1 MPACHPGEV
10 YLPDALGRGPAG
22 AAGPGGLL
30 PMNPRPCR
38 LATNAALAAYTYSA
52 ATQTITITANGAL
65 ANIDGVAPAVGDKIL
80 LTMGAAAADNGIYV
94 VTSLGGASAQATLQ
108 RHADLAHG
116 DVMPAGFTVEISEGT
131 VWSNN
136 TFKDMG
142 TGAKTIGT
150 TSLSLYPRT
159 SRFTATL
166 VAGTVTVSANL
177 FVFATTS
184 QVEATINTQ
193 GGTTTFISAPV
204 ANRVAGVPGTGAIKI
219 LGGGSDTSTVDV
231 VVTNW

>member
-22 AAGPGGLL
+22 AAGPAGLL

-38 LATNAALAAYTYSA
+38 LATQAALAAYTYSA
-52 ATQTITITANGAL
+52 ATQTITMNSNGAL
-65 ANIDGVAPAVGDKIL
+65 ANIDGVAPALGDKIL

-116 DVMPAGFTVEISEGT
+116 DVMPAGFTVEVSEGT
-131 VWSNN
+131 VGAQSSW
-136 TFKDMG
+136 KDMG
-142 TGAKTIGT
+142 SGAKTIGT
-150 TSLSLYPRT
+150 TALALYPRV
-159 SRFTATL
+159 SKFTVTL
-166 VAGTVTVSANL
+166 AAGTFTNSATAW
-177 FVFATTS
+177 VFATTS